1 MTRNNKIV
9 LVSLAMLILGYGGFQ
24 VFGTAML
31 SLTSE
36 PAQAIVRV
44 DGSLAGD
51 TPLEDFALAPGVH
64 RLEVEHSHFATFD
77 EQITIGFGER
87 FERHIVLAPGT
98 GTLSLLSRPLGAWVE
113 VDGERLPN
121 RTPTRIDLVSG
132 EHEIRM
138 GLLERRSVQE
148 TVVVSHDKTN
158 ELNLDLNI
166 DPHGSVTVA
175 ARPRGSTIEFPEL
188 GIAYVPGV
196 RIPIGEHLIRVSK
209 AGYVTQAVRYTV
221 RYRDNL
227 VNVELVR
234 DYGNLRVITNPADAE
249 IQVTYVELDSER
261 VQRLTYTPNMRL
273 PVGRVEVI
281 ARAIGRRSEYRN
293 FYLSHNGY
301 TTRMNLESMNVEAGT
316 RFRDSL
322 KDGSEGPPMII
333 VPPGSF
339 VMGDA
344 AGSMNEKPA
353 RTVTLTQPFSVSVFE
368 VTIADYLLFAT
379 QTGKEI
385 HPRIDK
391 SEANYPMRHLGWVD
405 ARDYSNWLSEQTG
418 NKYRLLTEA
427 EWEYVAR
434 AGTQTQYY
442 FGDDISLLCNHVN
455 LADLTTASRY
465 RDWQVVDCEDGYAA
479 LAPVGSLLA
488 NAFGLH
494 DVYGNVAEWVME
506 CGMPS
511 YVGGATDGSPLL
523 EPGCTGHAFRGGSW
537 DSKAFEVR
545 SAARNSSLLS
555 NGDRGFRVMRE
566 L

>member
-1 MTRNNKIV
+1 M
-9 LVSLAMLILGYGGFQ
+9 LVFGFAGYQ
-24 VFGTAML
+24 IFGTATL

-36 PAQAIVRV
+36 PEQALVRL

-51 TPLEDFALAPGVH
+51 TPLEDFALTPGVH

-87 FERHIVLAPGT
+87 IQRHIVLELGT

-113 VDGERLPN
+113 VDGERLRN
-121 RTPTRIDLVSG
+121 RTPTRITLVSG
-132 EHEIRM
+132 THEIRM
-138 GLLERRSVQE
+138 GLLERRSVE
-148 TVVVSHDKTN
+148 ATVVVSDDKTN

-175 ARPRGSTIEFPEL
+175 TKPPGSTIEFPEL
-188 GIAYVPGV
+188 TLAYAPGV
-196 RIPIGEHLIRVSK
+196 RIPIGEHLIRVSR
-209 AGYVTQAVRYTV
+209 AGYVTQEIRYTV

-227 VNVELVR
+227 LNVELLR
-234 DYGNLRVITNPADAE
+234 DYGNLRVIVNPTDAKV
-249 IQVTYVELDSER
+249 QVTYVELESER
-261 VQRLTYTPNMRL
+261 VRRLAYAPNMRL
-273 PVGRVEVI
+273 PVGRVEVV
-281 ARAIGRRSEYRN
+281 ARAIGRRSEYRS
-293 FYLSHNGY
+293 FYLTHSGY

-322 KDGSEGPPMII
+322 QDGSKGPPMII
-333 VPPGSF
+333 IPPGSF

-344 AGSMNEKPA
+344 AGSISEKPL

-368 VTIADYLLFAT
+368 VTVADYLLFAVS
-379 QTGKEI
+379 GGVEI
-385 HPRIDK
+385 HPRIDT
-391 SEANYPMRHLGWVD
+391 SEANHPMRHLEWRD
-405 ARDYSNWLSEQTG
+405 ALGYTNWLSDQTG

-434 AGTQTQYY
+434 AGTRTQYY
-442 FGDDISLLCNHVN
+442 FGDDTSLLCEHIN
-455 LADLTTASRY
+455 LADLATGRRY
-465 RDWQVVDCEDGYAA
+465 RGWQVVDCEDGYAG
-479 LAPVGSLLA
+479 LAPVGSLGA

-494 DVYGNVAEWVME
+494 DIYGNVAEWVMD

-511 YVGGATDGSPLL
+511 YAGGATDGSPLL
-523 EPGCTGHAFRGGSW
+523 EQGCEGHVFRGGSW
-537 DSKAFEVR
+537 DSKPEEVR
-545 SAARNSSLLS
+545 SAARNSSLIS